1 LALTKTM
8 ENKTMKVIKLVLIAQ
23 MAKTTMAMG
32 TNKHIEQW
40 KFHYQFKLI
49 IFILNQFVKF
59 NIFWGYD
66 AIKCDTFTSMFTSH

>member
-1 LALTKTM
+1 MALTKTM

-32 TNKHIEQW
+32 TNKHTIIEQQ
-40 KFHYQFKLI
+40 KFHYKFKLI

-66 AIKCDTFTSMFTSH
+66 AIKM